1 MVVEQALTSGG
12 GNEAAPPPARST
24 LVETRRNQDY
34 THSERKFTFL
44 LYQEYAEKT
53 SCEREVAPLTMD
65 NELDKQSPR
74 VPVSPFS
81 VHQRTRHSAVIAFN
95 GLTEQELSLLKNQ
108 YPAPSEAKES
118 PKSKETTERALL
130 NDIPDALQPNLLVTD
145 TMELIEM
152 PDKKQY
158 LEVTIPHSPQ
168 ALMLYASVE
177 IISILSYPDPFYT
190 LLLVFAIDETEPAG
204 QKNTPLP
211 FGFIK
216 AMVVNKI
223 RAILIANLVSHLEQG
238 NFHKDVA
245 TCSLP
250 LTSAYEVHALPLDIG
265 TKIRSSL
272 LAKNGKH
279 IYQKEVTHRWDVETD
294 ENGVGNNLVRKTGG
308 DPSECEKKIERALK
322 TSMNIFI

>member
-152 PDKKQY
+152 P
-158 LEVTIPHSPQ
+158 T
-168 ALMLYASVE
+168 LYSGQEAVFRSHN
-177 IISILSYPDPFYT
+177 ST
-190 LLLVFAIDETEPAG
+190 L
-204 QKNTPLP
+204 
-211 FGFIK
+211 
-216 AMVVNKI
+216 
-223 RAILIANLVSHLEQG
+223 
-238 NFHKDVA
+238 A
-245 TCSLP
+245 TSLND
-250 LTSAYEVHALPLDIG
+250 L
-265 TKIRSSL
+265 
-272 LAKNGKH
+272 
-279 IYQKEVTHRWDVETD
+279 
-294 ENGVGNNLVRKTGG
+294 
-308 DPSECEKKIERALK
+308 
-322 TSMNIFI
+322 